1 MGCTTS
7 SHVPS
12 DDCEESDMSD
22 MSEEEIHE
30 AVLAAGKKAKITGL
44 CEKCDQIVGWFFLEQ
59 KVFGRIIKRE
69 ESSRQLIHNF
79 KIDEF
84 KSFCKLCNFL
94 YSIWA
99 EGKEGNDEEY
109 FSLARSTAA
118 YLFGFRYAIG
128 NALEPVYVN
137 KIIFYLVAGEYA
149 NEPMSHRTNTIF
161 GFSNANA
168 YKDGVA
174 IRNLSLQADLSL
186 VREWIRQCDDNHA
199 DSNLNCLP
207 RDGISLQGFTVI
219 DCKDGR
225 NILVPGTT
233 CMEYVTLSYVWGSE
247 VSEGPDQFGK
257 LPSTLPNLITD
268 VIKVVIALGYRY
280 LWIDR
285 YCVPQDDSSDIKSL
299 LVKNMDKIYSQSTL
313 TIIATTA
320 KCPSEG
326 LPGISKPRIAVQKS
340 LQMNSIHLVQW
351 VSNIQYEIDNSVWK
365 TRGWTYQE
373 ALLSRRRLVFTETQC
388 YFQCDAG
395 GIRSGKGGGRMES
408 IDYDLTTERHIQMR
422 RRIPMI
428 FRPRPKHYT
437 DREISFF
444 SLMVSEYTERQLSK
458 DSDVLPAFLGILG
471 MFTSECSIFHGHIYG
486 VPIFESSN
494 KLLPVDTTAT
504 LIMAITWK
512 FYWHFLNLESLF
524 AATLPSRRRTSP
536 SWTWC
541 DWKYTSPSF
550 YSIEWTDEILG
561 SDSPRGAMD
570 IVHDQKLNLE
580 FENGTILPWPREA
593 DLADL
598 AQKIMLMGNVR
609 YIHVFGPFTHLPI
622 LISSNPE
629 WWGRKLCGP
638 YVIDESVIC
647 WLSGLAR
654 DRGMNV
660 TDNEEYVFKA
670 WVYASGISRVSYPVE
685 SKRVVHMMLLSEISD
700 LNTFER
706 IDVCTFDVELEL
718 KEEEWQQ
725 ENLEDI
731 AKKLGWEMK
740 AFRLA

>member
-1 MGCTTS
+1 
-7 SHVPS
+7 
-12 DDCEESDMSD
+12 MSD

-44 CEKCDQIVGWFFLEQ
+44 CKRCRKIVGWFFLEP
-59 KVFGRIIKRE
+59 KVVGSIAGRQGGFPK
-69 ESSRQLIHNF
+69 LIYIF
-79 KIDEF
+79 KIDELEPL
-84 KSFCKLCNFL
+84 CKLCNFFH
-94 YSIWA
+94 SIWA
-99 EGKEGNDEEY
+99 EVKEEEDKEL

-118 YLFGFRYAIG
+118 HLFGFGYANG
-128 NALEPVYVN
+128 NAFEPVYFN
-137 KIIFYLVAGEYA
+137 KFIFYLVAGEYA
-149 NEPMSHRTNTIF
+149 NDPDSDRANTIF

-285 YCVPQDDSSDIKSL
+285 YCVPQDHSSDIKSL
-299 LVKNMDKIYSQSTL
+299 LIKNMDKIYSQSTL

-351 VSNIQYEIDNSVWK
+351 VSNIQYEINNSVWN

-395 GIRSGKGGGRMES
+395 GILSGRGGGRMES
-408 IDYDLTTERHIQMR
+408 IDYDLTTERDEYKR
-422 RRIPMI
+422 FRIPMI
-428 FRPRPKHYT
+428 FRPRPKHGIGW
-437 DREISFF
+437 EITLF
-444 SLMVSEYTERQLSK
+444 SNMVSEYTKRQLSK

-486 VPIFESSN
+486 VPIFEPSN
-494 KLLPVDTTAT
+494 KLLPVDTTGT
-504 LIMAITWK
+504 LIMGITWD
-512 FYWHFLNLESLF
+512 FYFDTSILKDLTTM
-524 AATLPSRRRTSP
+524 TLLSRRRSFP

-541 DWKYTSPSF
+541 DWTYASPSPHPIKWR
-550 YSIEWTDEILG
+550 YEILG
-561 SDSPRGAMD
+561 QGFKDVD
-570 IVHDQKLNLE
+570 IVHDQKLSLE
-580 FENGTILPWPREA
+580 FDNGTILPWPREA
-593 DLADL
+593 DLVDL

-609 YIHVFGPFTHLPI
+609 YIHIFGPFTHFPI
-622 LISSNPE
+622 PISSNPE
-629 WWGRKLCGP
+629 LGQKVCGP
-638 YVIDESVIC
+638 YVTDGSVIC
-647 WLSGLAR
+647 WLSRLAR
-654 DRGMNV
+654 ERGMNV

-670 WVYASGISRVSYPVE
+670 WVYALEENRDYYPVD
-685 SKRVVHMMLLSEISD
+685 STKRVRHVYMMLLDETSD
-700 LNTFER
+700 SDTFER
-706 IDVCTFDVELEL
+706 IDVCILGVELEREE
-718 KEEEWQQ
+718 KETGEKSM
-725 ENLEDI
+725 DMTTR
-731 AKKLGWEMK
+731 LGWEWK